1 MSKQILWMRAVMC
14 AILIANTAYAQ
25 SLPEKTP
32 STGRDY
38 PTSSI
43 GEIDTT
49 VAEKDSTLI
58 KSENTALNYSLLLTL
73 VPTATLVLA
82 APGLII
88 GPSTGYFYAG
98 MPGRAWTGIGIR
110 VVGIGG
116 MISSFAIC
124 GWDCGPGDKAYNIA
138 WAAFLSG
145 AAITV
150 GSAIYD
156 IGTVKKAVRRKNEEL
171 TAAHGRLVP
180 AYFAD
185 SKAFG
190 LKIHFSF

>member
-1 MSKQILWMRAVMC
+1 M
-14 AILIANTAYAQ
+14 
-25 SLPEKTP
+25 
-32 STGRDY
+32 
-38 PTSSI
+38 
-43 GEIDTT
+43 
-49 VAEKDSTLI
+49 
-58 KSENTALNYSLLLTL
+58 TL

-82 APGLII
+82 VPGII
-88 GPSTGYFYAG
+88 VGPSTGYFFAG

-110 VVGIGG
+110 IAAIGG

-124 GWDCGPGDKAYNIA
+124 GWDCGPGDEAYNIA
-138 WAAFLSG
+138 WAAFLTG

-156 IGTVKKAVRRKNEEL
+156 IGTVKKAVRRKNAERM
-171 TAAHGRLVP
+171 TARGRLVP

-190 LKIHFSF
+190 LKMRFAF